1 MLSKV
6 KKHILILVKMIGYF
20 IREEM
25 QKKQKQKTNQ
35 TKNTTKQKIL
45 TELKKKK
52 KKNCDKIQLMRLI
65 ANWR

>member
-6 KKHILILVKMIGYF
+6 KKHMLILVKMIGYF

-25 QKKQKQKTNQ
+25 QKN
-35 TKNTTKQKIL
+35 KNKKPTKQKI
-45 TELKKKK
+45 THRKNRTK
-52 KKNCDKIQLMRLI
+52 KKNKKNICDKIQLMRLI